1 MLKHT
6 LNYIYNLMMILGGS
20 MLTFNRADI
29 FWHLGCYASIVFG
42 FMLRMNQ
49 IRKKQELTNS
59 LVFWNITATICI
71 CWLGFKIWNIYSTPD
86 SAWYQVFLFIV
97 SFFAVIISEN
107 LDALGKVS
115 IPELRRK
122 LARKLYL
129 PDDKEETE

>member
-1 MLKHT
+1 
-6 LNYIYNLMMILGGS
+6 MMILGAS
-20 MLTFNRADI
+20 MLSFNRADVL
-29 FWHLGCYASIVFG
+29 WHLGCYASIIFG

-49 IRKKQELTNS
+49 IRKKQTLTPT
-59 LVFWNITATICI
+59 LIFWNITATICI

-86 SAWYQVFLFIV
+86 SAWYQVFLFVI

-122 LARKLYL
+122 LAKKLYL
-129 PDDKEETE
+129 PDDKEEAE